1 MSEFG
6 RNELKAVTA
15 AAERPKRGDDG
26 LAAELEAG
34 HQEDELMREKQ
45 PQREGKDAQ
54 VLQDILRITEE
65 MKLYQEVVADE
76 ERNAADQKKI
86 DDNPNAP
93 VAEILKKSIAVRSEE
108 VRRKRLGLPANAAN
122 MDVDGL
128 KAVLVGKE
136 VMKAELESKLQTVTG
151 SI

>member
-6 RNELKAVTA
+6 SAEMKAVTA
-15 AAERPKRGDDG
+15 TAERPKRGDAG
-26 LAAELEAG
+26 LAADLETG

-65 MKLYQEVVADE
+65 MKVLQDVIADE
-76 ERNAADQKKI
+76 ERNVADQKKI

-93 VAEILKKSIAVRSEE
+93 VADILKRSIVVRTEE
-108 VRRKRLGLPANAAN
+108 IRSKRLGLPANAVN